1 MKSNKSAR
9 SDRLIIFGRYPVPG
23 RTKTRLFETLGPPGA
38 ADLQRRLTE
47 ETLKKAREISPYQD
61 IEVEVCFEGGSE
73 PKMRRWLG
81 SDIILSQQVS
91 GDLGE
96 RMYTAFLKAFQSG
109 CRRVVLLGTDIPELK
124 PDHLKQAFDALLEHD
139 LVLGPSTDGGYWLM
153 GLNQPIDL
161 FKEINWG
168 TEKVLDQTVART
180 KEQNLRFCQL
190 EPLTDIDTVDD
201 LEQWR
206 PDDIDRRPYVSIIIP
221 TLNEG
226 QNIEAAIRSA
236 RNKEAEII
244 VIDGGSTDD
253 TVNRATDAGARVEM
267 SPRGRAVQQNRGA
280 ELARGTVLLFLHADT
295 LLPSGYVA
303 HIFEALMDPRAIGGA
318 FRFKTDLNSPLMK
331 TLEFL
336 TNIRSKCFKLP
347 YGDQGIFMRKSVFNL
362 VGGFPELQIAED
374 LFLVRRLSRRGRIQ
388 IAPAEAVTSARR
400 WRRFGLLRTTLINQA
415 IVAGCYL
422 GVSPRVLA
430 SLHKIPGEPT

>member
-1 MKSNKSAR
+1 MKSNKNAR

-23 RTKTRLFETLGPPGA
+23 RTKTRLIETLGPTGA

-47 ETLKKAREISPYQD
+47 ETLKKAKEISPYQD
-61 IEVEVCFEGGSE
+61 IEVEVCFEGGNES
-73 PKMRRWLG
+73 KMRRWLG
-81 SDIILSQQVS
+81 SGIMLSQQVS

-96 RMYTAFLKAFQSG
+96 RMYSAFLKAFKSG
-109 CRRVVLLGTDIPELK
+109 CRRVVLLGTDIPKLT

-153 GLNQPIDL
+153 GLNKPTDL

-168 TEKVLDQTVART
+168 TEKVLDQTVARAM
-180 KEQNLRFCQL
+180 EQSVGFHRLK
-190 EPLTDIDTVDD
+190 PLTDIDTVDD
-201 LEQWR
+201 LEQSR
-206 PDDIDRRPYVSIIIP
+206 PDDIDRKPYVSIIIP
-221 TLNEG
+221 TFNEE
-226 QNIEAAIRSA
+226 QTIETTLFSA
-236 RNKEAEII
+236 RSEEAEII
-244 VIDGGSTDD
+244 VIDGGSTDA
-253 TVNRATDAGARVEM
+253 TVKRVTDAGIRVEM

-280 ELARGTVLLFLHADT
+280 ELAQGMVLLFLHADT
-295 LLPSGYVA
+295 LLPSGYDA

-362 VGGFPELQIAED
+362 VGGFPEVEIAED
-374 LFLVRRLSRRGRIQ
+374 LFLVRKLSRRGRIQ
-388 IAPAEAVTSARR
+388 IAPAEAITSARR
-400 WRRFGLLRTTLINQA
+400 WRRLGLLRTTLINQI

-422 GVSPRVLA
+422 GISPRVLA
-430 SLHKIPGEPT
+430 YLYKIPDEPT